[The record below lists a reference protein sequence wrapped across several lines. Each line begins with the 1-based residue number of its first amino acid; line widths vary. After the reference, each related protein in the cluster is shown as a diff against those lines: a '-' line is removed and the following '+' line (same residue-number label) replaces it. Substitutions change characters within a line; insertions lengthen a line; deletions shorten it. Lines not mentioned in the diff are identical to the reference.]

1 MSSKHSAICSRIE
14 TLKIKN
20 PLRWYYWHGTGGW
33 KMLVQLVPNFSDQL
47 VVCPYCPFNEC
58 HVTETLI
65 PVTPRQ
71 LSGRQVH
78 IIVAFSSFP
87 HSVMCSRIPMEHK
100 HHFLL
105 SFSFF
110 SKIRT
115 DQAKSGNQEIR
126 SKIRRFLINQD
137 EMDTLIT
144 TELLAALQWQF
155 TSSSPAQERER

>member
-1 MSSKHSAICSRIE
+1 
-14 TLKIKN
+14 
-20 PLRWYYWHGTGGW
+20 
-33 KMLVQLVPNFSDQL
+33 MLVQLVPNFSDQL

-137 EMDTLIT
+137 EMDTL
-144 TELLAALQWQF
+144 LQTAVVKLFPNKSQGHRMKINPNNRLV
-155 TSSSPAQERER
+155 TGCTKLNRTLHAESSK